1 MNSLNTSNENDTIT
15 LTEDSIKD
23 TTETPLENTLESTPE
38 GTLEDTDNKTLNI
51 SSTDIN
57 GKAKSLVPEDD
68 EYSIHEK
75 IERIFKET
83 EEDRKSQIAKRIK
96 YGDAFTQAALSI
108 AFWGFWI
115 FWLIVFL
122 M

>member
-15 LTEDSIKD
+15 LTEDPLKD
-23 TTETPLENTLESTPE
+23 TIETPIQ
-38 GTLEDTDNKTLNI
+38 GTLENTDNKTINTKVI
-51 SSTDIN
+51 DIN
-57 GKAKSLVPEDD
+57 SKAKSLVPKDD
-68 EYSIHEK
+68 EYSIHVR

>member
-15 LTEDSIKD
+15 LTEDPIKD
-23 TTETPLENTLESTPE
+23 TIETPIEDTLENTES
-38 GTLEDTDNKTLNI
+38 KTINTKA
-51 SSTDIN
+51 TDIN
-57 GKAKSLVPEDD
+57 SKAKSLVPEDD
-68 EYSIHEK
+68 EYSIHDR

>member
-15 LTEDSIKD
+15 LTEDPIKD
-23 TTETPLENTLESTPE
+23 TTEPPIE
-38 GTLEDTDNKTLNI
+38 GTLEGPLEDTDSKTINI
-51 SSTDIN
+51 TSTDIN
-57 GKAKSLVPEDD
+57 SKSKSLVPEDD

-96 YGDAFTQAALSI
+96 YGDAFTQSALAI